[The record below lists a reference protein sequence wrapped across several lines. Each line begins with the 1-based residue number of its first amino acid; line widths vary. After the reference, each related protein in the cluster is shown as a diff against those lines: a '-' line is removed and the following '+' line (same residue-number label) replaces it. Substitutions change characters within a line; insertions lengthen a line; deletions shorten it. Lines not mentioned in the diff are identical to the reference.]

1 MAALLC
7 TSIEIRT
14 EQNTENKY
22 IDIYIYTIYIYITY
36 IIIFFKSFLNNLR
49 NVLLFVLLFESL
61 STVNY
66 QNSYSSSCHTII
78 TIIYTPQTN
87 THTPYT
93 PPQSHI
99 TPTTTHTHTH
109 RHTYKLTRSN
119 ENAKDFFNWFKK
131 KRKNKAAFRF
141 RCAVIGNRQSGSAP
155 SNDLQRRR
163 EKGRE
168 EENAHLFFLFFL
180 ILYLIPF
187 YLTLFF
193 IFFLIFELLLTMR
206 SL

>member
-36 IIIFFKSFLNNLR
+36 INIFFKSFLNNLR

-78 TIIYTPQTN
+78 TIIYTPQTH

-109 RHTYKLTRSN
+109 KHTYKLTRSN
-119 ENAKDFFNWFKK
+119 ENAKDFFNWFK

-193 IFFLIFELLLTMR
+193 FFFLIFELLLTMR

>member
-1 MAALLC
+1 MYFDRNQN
-7 TSIEIRT
+7 RT
-14 EQNTENKY
+14 EHSEQIY
-22 IDIYIYTIYIYITY
+22 RYIYTPYIYITY

-78 TIIYTPQTN
+78 TIIYTPQTH
-87 THTPYT
+87 THRPYT

-109 RHTYKLTRSN
+109 KHTYKLTRSN

-131 KRKNKAAFRF
+131 RKKEKIKLPSDSDALLS
-141 RCAVIGNRQSGSAP
+141 VIGNRDQLHLTTYS
-155 SNDLQRRR
+155 
-163 EKGRE
+163 E
-168 EENAHLFFLFFL
+168 EERKEERKKTHTCFSFSFF
-180 ILYLIPF
+180 Y
-187 YLTLFF
+187 F
-193 IFFLIFELLLTMR
+193 I
-206 SL
+206 